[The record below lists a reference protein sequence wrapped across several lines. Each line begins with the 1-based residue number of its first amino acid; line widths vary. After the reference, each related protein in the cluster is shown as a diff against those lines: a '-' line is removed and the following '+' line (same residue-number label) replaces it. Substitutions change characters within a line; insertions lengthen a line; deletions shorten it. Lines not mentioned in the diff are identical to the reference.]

1 VFFDGR
7 NDFYGP
13 DFVKDYLTVMRAEP
27 DWQRIMAQYALT
39 VALVPKGSAIK
50 AALSGSEDWKKV
62 REDSVATVFVRK
74 VPAVAIPAPV
84 YLHLDKKVDTFGIA
98 SQAE

>member
-1 VFFDGR
+1 
-7 NDFYGP
+7 
-13 DFVKDYLTVMRAEP
+13 LTVLKAKRGGHG
-27 DWQRIMAQYALT
+27 IMDRYAIP
-39 VALVPKGSAIK
+39 VALVPGCSATK

-62 REDSVATVFVRK
+62 REDSVATVFVRE

-84 YLHLDKKVDTFGIA
+84 YLHLDKKIDTFGIA